1 MTSTLRKHYHYMLR
15 DSLITIYK
23 SFIRSHLDYADVI
36 FDKPSNTTF
45 SNRIKST
52 QYNAALAI
60 TGTIRG
66 TFKVKLYQELGF
78 ETMKERGWFQRLC
91 CFYKILNNQTPGYL
105 YSLLVPP
112 NRDYNT
118 RRYTK
123 FRQIFCRTE
132 TFSNSF
138 LPQTIREWNKL
149 DTSICQAPSYSVF
162 RKALLDF
169 IRPTANSTFGT
180 NDVSGLKLL
189 TRLRVGF
196 SHLRE
201 HKFKHNFQDTL
212 NPLCPCSLEA
222 EDTYHFF
229 MRCQSFSNQR
239 NVLFDDLNSIN
250 SEILKMSENEIVQVL
265 LFGNKSFS
273 KDMNFRIITSS
284 IRFIKDSKRFDESLS
299 S

>member
-1 MTSTLRKHYHYMLR
+1 MPR
-15 DSLITIYK
+15 DFLATIYN
-23 SFIRSHLDYADVI
+23 SFIRPHLDYADVI
-36 FDKPSNTTF
+36 FDKPNNF
-45 SNRIKST
+45 S
-52 QYNAALAI
+52 
-60 TGTIRG
+60 
-66 TFKVKLYQELGF
+66 
-78 ETMKERGWFQRLC
+78 
-91 CFYKILNNQTPGYL
+91 
-105 YSLLVPP
+105 
-112 NRDYNT
+112 D
-118 RRYTK
+118 
-123 FRQIFCRTE
+123 
-132 TFSNSF
+132 SF
-138 LPQTIREWNKL
+138 LSQTIREWNKL